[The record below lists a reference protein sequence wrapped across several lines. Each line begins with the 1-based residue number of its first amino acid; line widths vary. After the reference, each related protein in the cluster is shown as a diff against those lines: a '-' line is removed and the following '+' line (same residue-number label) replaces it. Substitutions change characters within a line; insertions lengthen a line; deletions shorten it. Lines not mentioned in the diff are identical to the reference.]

1 MAVSFS
7 SEDNREYPEKTT
19 DLPQVNDKLY
29 HIVLYHRVHLPMS
42 GIRIHNFIVNSTT
55 IQTRKT
61 GFSIEFLKTHK
72 SSNCLFTDE
81 NEFKIVLQ

>member
-29 HIVLYHRVHLPMS
+29 HIVLYHQVHLSMS
-42 GIRIHNFIVNSTT
+42 GIRIHNFIVNPT
-55 IQTRKT
+55 IIRPRCT
-61 GFSIEFLKTHK
+61 IELIKTHK
-72 SSNCLFTDE
+72 TSNCLFTDE
-81 NEFKIVLQ
+81 NEFKIVIQ